1 MSNRFIIIKRGYM
14 PTTKELLA
22 KRLKQLRKSRGL
34 TQEKLAELIGRDTKH
49 ISKLEIAGSYPSI
62 ETLERIA
69 NVLDVEL
76 KDIFNFDGLKEKN
89 YIKEEFKKLL
99 QYSDEKHLQI
109 LYKIHKDLIN

>member
-1 MSNRFIIIKRGYM
+1 MMQN
-14 PTTKELLA
+14 TKELLA
-22 KRLKQLRKSRGL
+22 IRIKQLRKSRGL

-69 NVLDVEL
+69 NVLDVEI
-76 KDIFNFDGLKEKN
+76 KEFFNFDGLKDKN
-89 YIKEEFKKLL
+89 YIKDEFKKLL
-99 QYSDEKHLQI
+99 QYADEKHLQI